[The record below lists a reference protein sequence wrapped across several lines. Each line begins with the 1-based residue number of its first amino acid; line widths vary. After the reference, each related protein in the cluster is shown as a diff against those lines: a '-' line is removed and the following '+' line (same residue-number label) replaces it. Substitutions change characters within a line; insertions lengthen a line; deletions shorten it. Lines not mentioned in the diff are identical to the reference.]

1 MYAIHTS
8 VSVVKRTKDGID
20 MLEHAMQG
28 VQTSENRG
36 EIVRFHAE
44 PGIVGV
50 RWETEVRALEDSRV
64 EREVIV
70 KMPREPRRR
79 RSD

>member
-1 MYAIHTS
+1 
-8 VSVVKRTKDGID
+8 VSDVKRTKDGID

-28 VQTSENRG
+28 VHTSENRG
-36 EIVRFHAE
+36 EIVRFHADS
-44 PGIVGV
+44 GIIGV
-50 RWETEVRALEDSRV
+50 RWQTEVRALEDSPV

-79 RSD
+79 RSG

>member
-1 MYAIHTS
+1 
-8 VSVVKRTKDGID
+8 VFKRSKDGID

-28 VQTSENRG
+28 VHTSENRG
-36 EIVRFHAE
+36 EMVRFHSE

-50 RWETEVRALEDSRV
+50 HSTIEIRALEDTGV
-64 EREVIV
+64 EREVEVIV

-79 RSD
+79 RSR

>member
-1 MYAIHTS
+1 
-8 VSVVKRTKDGID
+8 

-28 VQTSENRG
+28 VHTSENRG
-36 EIVRFHAE
+36 EIVRFHDE

-50 RWETEVRALEDSRV
+50 RSKTEIRALEDPRV

-70 KMPREPRRR
+70 KMPRESRRR
-79 RSD
+79 RSR

>member
-1 MYAIHTS
+1 M
-8 VSVVKRTKDGID
+8 SVVKRTKDGID
-20 MLEHAMQG
+20 MIEHAMQG
-28 VQTSENRG
+28 VQISENRV
-36 EIVRFHAE
+36 EIVRFYAE

-50 RWETEVRALEDSRV
+50 RSKTEVRALEDPRV

-79 RSD
+79 RSR